1 MFKTISAGLL
11 AVTVLTAPALA
22 SPYRSSEAPVVWNAH
37 YSARA
42 LDANAHWRRHHRH
55 HRWHFHHRHH
65 RHHPHYHPHYGYRHY
80 WR

>member
-22 SPYRSSEAPVVWNAH
+22 SPYRSADAPVIRVAP
-37 YSARA
+37 YGVGV

-65 RHHPHYHPHYGYRHY
+65 RHHHHHHHHRHQH

>member
-1 MFKTISAGLL
+1 MLKTISAALL
-11 AVTVLTAPALA
+11 AVSVLTAPALA
-22 SPYRSSEAPVVWNAH
+22 SPYRSADRPVIGAAPYGVEV
-37 YSARA
+37 

-65 RHHPHYHPHYGYRHY
+65 RHHHHYHRHHT